1 MANMNVNQR
10 TQFDRVELS
19 VPTTGVR
26 VRNRKALIAYTVLA
40 TLILGALSYAAV
52 EVINGWAQIVVL
64 GMIVFTTVGMMIA
77 IDPLRRA

>member
-10 TQFDRVELS
+10 TQFDRVDLS

-26 VRNRKALIAYTVLA
+26 VRNRKPLIAFTVIA
-40 TLILGALSYAAV
+40 IAILGALSYAAV
-52 EVINGWAQIVVL
+52 EVIDGWAQVLVLAMIVV
-64 GMIVFTTVGMMIA
+64 TTVGMMIA

>member
-10 TQFDRVELS
+10 TQFDRVDLS

-26 VRNRKALIAYTVLA
+26 VRNRAPLIAYTIVA
-40 TLILGALSYAAV
+40 IGVLGALSYAAV

-64 GMIVFTTVGMMIA
+64 MMIVVTTVGMMIA